1 MESNAKTYSS
11 AIESASNYT
20 AWLADM
26 ARPHLGERVLEVGF
40 GHGALSRTLG
50 PFKEYLGVDIDGEA
64 VEQARRTKPES
75 DYLAADIAGQ
85 AFADALGERRFD
97 TVLCYNVLE
106 HVPDD
111 VAALRNLTGALRP
124 GGRLV
129 LFVPAMQALYGDL
142 DRLAGHH
149 RRYARSGL
157 AALVSGL
164 GNVIRLDYVNPLGG
178 LGWWI
183 NTFREHR
190 SLDSA
195 GVNRQILVFDKYGIP
210 LSRVLTPLFAKFF
223 GQSILCVVKK

>member
-1 MESNAKTYSS
+1 MEPTAKTYSS

-50 PFKEYLGVDIDGEA
+50 PFREYLGVDLDGEA
-64 VEQARRTKPES
+64 VEQARRADPAG
-75 DYLAADIAGQ
+75 DYLAADIAGRS
-85 AFADALGERRFD
+85 FLDALGDRRFD

-111 VAALRNLTGALRP
+111 AAALRNLIGALRP

-129 LFVPAMQALYGDL
+129 LFVPAMQALFGDL
-142 DRLAGHH
+142 DRLAGHQ

-157 AALVSGL
+157 AALAAGL
-164 GNVIRLDYVNPLGG
+164 GSVIRLDYVNPLGG
-178 LGWWI
+178 LGWWV

-195 GVNRQILVFDKYGIP
+195 GVNRQILVFDRYGVP
-210 LSRVLTPLFAKFF
+210 LSRALTPLFAKFF